1 MFLIKVVVGGEGGAP
16 YITWYRNQSTV
27 TRVLTYIS
35 YDKTISKSECILQ
48 YRKTECYCI
57 NWKGLDGS
65 GRGLIKHFAPK
76 NTYTASQEAGF
87 HFLIKQHTR
96 QAIMVILVHSFF
108 CFLLLFCCFL

>member
-1 MFLIKVVVGGEGGAP
+1 VFLIKVVVGGEGGAP

-65 GRGLIKHFAPK
+65 GRVHIVQKSNDRHPS
-76 NTYTASQEAGF
+76 TYLYF
-87 HFLIKQHTR
+87 
-96 QAIMVILVHSFF
+96 V
-108 CFLLLFCCFL
+108 